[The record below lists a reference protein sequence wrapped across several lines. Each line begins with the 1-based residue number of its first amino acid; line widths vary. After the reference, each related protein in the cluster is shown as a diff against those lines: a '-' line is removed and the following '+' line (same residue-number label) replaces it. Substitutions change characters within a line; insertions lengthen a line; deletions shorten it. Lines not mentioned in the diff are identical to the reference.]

1 MLSRI
6 MSCRS
11 GSCDPIRDMQFGIH
25 PNHVDI
31 FVAADD
37 GGSVRFWDL
46 RRNDRP
52 LYQFV
57 AHHGPSSV
65 ALNPSYDDQNL
76 IATAGRDKF
85 IRVSFLAAF
94 FEEKM
99 FVNNCDLLMRT

>member
-1 MLSRI
+1 
-6 MSCRS
+6 
-11 GSCDPIRDMQFGIH
+11 MQFGIH
-25 PNHVDI
+25 PSHYDI

-46 RRNDRP
+46 RKNDRP

-57 AHHGPSSV
+57 AHHGPCNI

-85 IRVSFLAAF
+85 IRVIQCISAIL
-94 FEEKM
+94 
-99 FVNNCDLLMRT
+99 CL